1 MAEKDKIQKTL
12 EAYNDVFADIV
23 NVLLFNGKRVV
34 DEKDLTDVQTFS
46 YYKMDEN
53 KVHGQERDVA
63 KIWNNGEIR
72 ISFIGLEN
80 QMKPDKFMPLRIM
93 GYDGAAYRSQLN
105 DKNQKTC
112 YPVITLVLYFGTKR
126 RWLHNKSLKEIM
138 TIPEDLKPFVND
150 YKINVFELAW
160 LTDEQIN
167 NFSSDFRYV
176 AILLRR
182 IRTKKT
188 YPLSTKSYKHAR
200 EIIDLFRVMSQN
212 NKKAGLIIE
221 EFNNK
226 REAGGTF
233 MTEDEMYEMFDRIE
247 SRGEQRKAIEDVKS
261 FYANGVSVELIAKS
275 MNMTIE
281 QVQDIVKD
289 VVVVASL

>member
-12 EAYNDVFADIV
+12 EVYNDVFADIV
-23 NVLLFNGKRVV
+23 NVLLFNGRRIV
-34 DEKDLTDVQTFS
+34 DEKDLTDAQTFS

-80 QMKPDKFMPLRIM
+80 QM
-93 GYDGAAYRSQLN
+93 
-105 DKNQKTC
+105 
-112 YPVITLVLYFGTKR
+112 
-126 RWLHNKSLKEIM
+126 
-138 TIPEDLKPFVND
+138 
-150 YKINVFELAW
+150 
-160 LTDEQIN
+160 
-167 NFSSDFRYV
+167 
-176 AILLRR
+176 
-182 IRTKKT
+182 
-188 YPLSTKSYKHAR
+188 STKSYKHAR

-212 NKKAGLIIE
+212 NKKIGVIFD
-221 EFNNK
+221 EFNNN

-261 FYANGVSVELIAKS
+261 FYANGASVELIAKS

-289 VVVVASL
+289 VVVLASL